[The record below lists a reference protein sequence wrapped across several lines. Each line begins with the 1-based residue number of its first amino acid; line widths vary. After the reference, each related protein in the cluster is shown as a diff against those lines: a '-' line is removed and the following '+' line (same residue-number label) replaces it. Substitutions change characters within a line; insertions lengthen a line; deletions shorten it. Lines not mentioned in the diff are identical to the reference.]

1 MPYIKKE
8 NRTKFDI
15 QKLQKTGLTCENAG
29 DLNYVLT
36 VIILS
41 YLNKKG
47 LARYQ
52 DYNDVLG
59 VLTAIIQELYRRYVA
74 PYEDKK
80 IVENGDVDE

>member
-8 NRTKFDI
+8 NRIKFNI
-15 QKLQKTGLTCENAG
+15 QELQKTGLACENAG

-36 VIILS
+36 IIILS

-59 VLTAIIQELYRRYVA
+59 VLTAIIQELYRRYIA